1 MLNAEARALCLGEQQ
16 TLRTDAMRDLP
27 GDNAVDLAVL
37 RLERAVSL
45 LEARLG
51 DVMGAAQTNSSGLFD
66 EDRSRLAAELDASR
80 AREQALVEAGRQAST
95 ALGKAIVGI
104 KSALTEEADLF
115 STLTAPSDAEA

>member
-1 MLNAEARALCLGEQQ
+1 
-16 TLRTDAMRDLP
+16 MRDLS

-51 DVMGAAQTNSSGLFD
+51 DVTSAAQPNSSGLFD

-80 AREQALVEAGRQAST
+80 AREQALTEAGRQASA

-115 STLTAPSDAEA
+115 SVLMAPSDAEA

>member
-1 MLNAEARALCLGEQQ
+1 MLNAKARAFCLGEQQ
-16 TLRTDAMRDLP
+16 TLRTDAMRDLS

-51 DVMGAAQTNSSGLFD
+51 DVMSAAQPNSSGLFD

-104 KSALTEEADLF
+104 KSALTEEVDLF
-115 STLTAPSDAEA
+115 SSLTAPSDAEA

>member
-1 MLNAEARALCLGEQQ
+1 
-16 TLRTDAMRDLP
+16 MRDLS

-51 DVMGAAQTNSSGLFD
+51 DVMGAAQSGSLGSSGLFD

-80 AREQALVEAGRQAST
+80 AREQDLAEAGRQAST

-104 KSALTEEADLF
+104 KSALSEEADLF
-115 STLTAPSDAEA
+115 STLMVPSDAEA

>member
-1 MLNAEARALCLGEQQ
+1 
-16 TLRTDAMRDLP
+16 MRDLS

-51 DVMGAAQTNSSGLFD
+51 DVKSAAQVNSSGLFD

-80 AREQALVEAGRQAST
+80 AREQALAEAGREASN

-104 KSALTEEADLF
+104 KSALTEEVDLF
-115 STLTAPSDAEA
+115 STLMAPSDAEA

>member
-1 MLNAEARALCLGEQQ
+1 
-16 TLRTDAMRDLP
+16 MRDLS

-51 DVMGAAQTNSSGLFD
+51 DVMGAVQPNSSGLFD

-80 AREQALVEAGRQAST
+80 AREQALTEAGRHCRDQICPDRR
-95 ALGKAIVGI
+95 G
-104 KSALTEEADLF
+104 
-115 STLTAPSDAEA
+115 

>member
-1 MLNAEARALCLGEQQ
+1 M
-16 TLRTDAMRDLP
+16 DAMRDLS

-51 DVMGAAQTNSSGLFD
+51 DVMGAAQSSNSGLFD

-80 AREQALVEAGRQAST
+80 AREQDLAEAGRQAST

-104 KSALTEEADLF
+104 KSALSEEADLF
-115 STLTAPSDAEA
+115 STLMVPSDAEA

>member
-1 MLNAEARALCLGEQQ
+1 
-16 TLRTDAMRDLP
+16 MRDLS

-51 DVMGAAQTNSSGLFD
+51 DVMGAAQPNNSGLFD

-80 AREQALVEAGRQAST
+80 AREQALTEAGRQASN

-104 KSALTEEADLF
+104 KSALTEEVDLF
-115 STLTAPSDAEA
+115 SSLMAPADTEA